1 MPPPCWPSATGR
13 PVPVAPSWLRSSRP
27 PSTPT
32 PTTWPRSRAST
43 SPRDASRLKKATRSM
58 TFLQN
63 GPERTRPSACR
74 EHAFTRARRT
84 NQSLSIS
91 LSIASGGTSWTGP
104 QGTREVGAQAE
115 FGAALPGSVAT
126 TPLLGW
132 LILQAT
138 WANVLEHAAGPPDYW
153 GSRGRRFESG
163 RPDRLTWEDED
174 LLR

>member
-1 MPPPCWPSATGR
+1 
-13 PVPVAPSWLRSSRP
+13 
-27 PSTPT
+27 
-32 PTTWPRSRAST
+32 
-43 SPRDASRLKKATRSM
+43 M

-104 QGTREVGAQAE
+104 QGTRGVGAQAV

-132 LILQAT
+132 LILG
-138 WANVLEHAAGPPDYW
+138 VKGSSVRIRPSRRRERPDQ
-153 GSRGRRFESG
+153 GERGQGVCVCRWRFES
-163 RPDRLTWEDED
+163 PRLPPENPERGSGSSSLCAGYAQVCGVGDP
-174 LLR
+174 LRY